1 MRSEVPGQIA
11 APEIKD
17 KRTQKITTY
26 LSRKSRAE
34 TSTGTSAKVRN
45 LNCNWWI
52 AGGSVW
58 TSLRVKNSRR
68 VHS

>member
-45 LNCNWWI
+45 LNCN
-52 AGGSVW
+52 
-58 TSLRVKNSRR
+58 
-68 VHS
+68 